1 MGEASAKPRWVAVV
15 GSVVGLLLV
24 GAAVSVVVARRGD
37 LSGAFEALSRAP
49 LWMVALALGL
59 PLVNWAVVSLAL
71 WVITA
76 RYGPVK
82 PGEMLWLVGG
92 AWLLNYL
99 PMRPGMFG
107 RVAYHKRVNGIPVRT
122 SMGLLAVSMGLTA
135 AAIAILAVLG
145 VALRWARD
153 PALEYGVIGAVGI
166 AIALVAMACRAWGG
180 PWRIATALLLRYV
193 DMLVWVARYWIMF
206 RLVGHTLG
214 FEQACAIAAVSQAA
228 TAVPLSGNGLGLREW
243 AVGLSLASLPAW
255 YGAGATPAIAEGA
268 QSAAEGA
275 TDAASLGMLADLV
288 NRGVEMAIAV
298 PVGLVGIGW
307 VTRRLRRVARDSS
320 AAGDDVPESG
330 AVADQGPVEAAIDA
344 DRPSE

>member
-1 MGEASAKPRWVAVV
+1 MPEPSAKPRWLTVA
-15 GSVVGLLLV
+15 GTVVGLLLI

-49 LWMVALALGL
+49 VWMVVLALGL

-99 PMRPGMFG
+99 PMRPGMVG

-135 AAIAILAVLG
+135 GAIVILAVLG
-145 VALRWARD
+145 VALRWARN
-153 PALEYGVIGAVGI
+153 PATEYGVIGAVGVGI
-166 AIALVAMACRAWGG
+166 AGVAMACRAWGG

-243 AVGLSLASLPAW
+243 AVGLSMASLPAW
-255 YGAGATPAIAEGA
+255 YGAGAAPAIAEG
-268 QSAAEGA
+268 SGSVAAGA
-275 TDAASLGMLADLV
+275 TDAATLGMLADLV
-288 NRGVEMAIAV
+288 NRGVEMAVAV
-298 PVGLVGIGW
+298 PVGLVGIGL
-307 VTRRLRRVARDSS
+307 VTRRLRRVARETL
-320 AAGDDVPESG
+320 AEGAEVPESG
-330 AVADQGPVEAAIDA
+330 NGADPDPAGSAIVG
-344 DRPSE
+344 DRPSD